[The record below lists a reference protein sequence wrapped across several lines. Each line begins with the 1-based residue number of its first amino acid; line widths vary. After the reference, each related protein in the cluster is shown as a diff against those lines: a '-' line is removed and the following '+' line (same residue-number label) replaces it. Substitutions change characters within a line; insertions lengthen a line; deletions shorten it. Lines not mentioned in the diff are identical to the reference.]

1 MNADTPVF
9 LPEEV
14 ELSGRQVEGG
24 RISFVYRERFTQAT
38 YGQTSKADLLA
49 NTMKVVGL
57 LIRRLGMDITLFSS
71 EDTIELTGVVDRQT
85 FGNMMVTEFL
95 GWSALGEARL
105 RDLLGS
111 VLGEARLRD
120 LLYGS
125 VLKRLQTPTPTA
137 PDQPLTDEELTDLL
151 KGAGI
156 KAP

>member
-38 YGQTSKADLLA
+38 YGQTSKAALLA

-105 RDLLGS
+105 RDLL
-111 VLGEARLRD
+111 
-120 LLYGS
+120 YGS
-125 VLKRLQTPTPTA
+125 VLTRLQTPTPTA